1 MKGWIGITLLLSALG
16 IGLLAPTLQ
25 ASRGTDRYEDQVA
38 VLMYH
43 HLDETAQ
50 SSSTVTP
57 QLFRAQLELLKKQQY
72 HFITLD
78 QFINYLNGTASVPGN
93 AALVTFDDG
102 YKSFYTKAYP
112 ILRELQVPA
121 VNFVIT
127 GNLEHPDQ
135 TYIPSLSRD
144 DIRRMLAET
153 PQLVSF
159 GCHTDAMHD
168 KLPNGEAAMVGRA
181 EQNGQPETTDAYKQR
196 VLADTR
202 TCLAKLNELTPKP
215 VTSLAYPFGITDRTA
230 TELVAQA
237 GIRYAFT
244 ITPDMAT
251 RSVDPLRIP
260 RINAGSPNITP
271 EGLVK
276 TILHRILPAPADGPV
291 IVLSEVIRELGGSYV
306 RDGNDLRLAL
316 GDERW
321 TARIGSNRVVR
332 EGTSGSAGSAG
343 GRAGSTSGS
352 AGGTIELSRPIV
364 LRSGEPVVP
373 WRDLQAI
380 VGPAADA
387 VSPQTGRVT
396 AGSSPHS

>member
-1 MKGWIGITLLLSALG
+1 MKGWLGITLLLSALG
-16 IGLLAPTLQ
+16 IGLLAPALQ
-25 ASRGTDRYEDQVA
+25 ASRSTDRYEDQVA

-43 HLDETAQ
+43 HVDETAE

-57 QLFRAQLELLKKQQY
+57 QLFRAQLEELKKNRY

-78 QFINYLNGTASVPGN
+78 QFIKYMDGSGAVPGN
-93 AALVTFDDG
+93 AVLVTFDDG
-102 YKSFYTKAYP
+102 YESFYTKAYP

-127 GNLEHPDQ
+127 GDLEHPEQ

-144 DIRRMLAET
+144 DMKRMLAES

-168 KLPNGEAAMVGRA
+168 KLPSGDAALVGRTV
-181 EQNGQPETTDAYKQR
+181 QDGRQETTDAYKQR
-196 VLADTR
+196 VLADTKK
-202 TCLAKLNELTPKP
+202 CLAKLNELTPAP
-215 VTSLAYPFGITDRTA
+215 VTSMAYPFGITDRTA

-251 RSVDPLRIP
+251 RSADPLRIP

-271 EGLVK
+271 DGLLK
-276 TILHRILPAPADGPV
+276 TILHRIVPISEDNPV
-291 IVLSEVIRELGGSYV
+291 IVLSDAFKGLGGSYE
-306 RDGNDLRLAL
+306 RDGSELRLAY
-316 GDERW
+316 GGESW

-332 EGTSGSAGSAG
+332 VNAA
-343 GRAGSTSGS
+343 
-352 AGGTIELSRPIV
+352 GTIELSRPIV
-364 LRSGEPVVP
+364 LRSGEPVLA

-380 VGPAADA
+380 VGPGAAA
-387 VSPQTGRVT
+387 YSPKTRQVT
-396 AGSSPHS
+396 AGASSHSP